1 MQDDLIKIV
10 EFIDMS
16 RLVIKRIKMNIV
28 FSFAFNIVGIIFG
41 TLGFLNPVVA
51 IFIFFFFS
59 LICPKVFSKIPD
71 KLFFLITTIIS
82 TVKKNC
88 EGLGVSTVFGAD

>member
-28 FSFAFNIVGIIFG
+28 FSFAFNIVGIIIG
-41 TLGFLNPVVA
+41 TLGFPNPVVTILLQGA
-51 IFIFFFFS
+51 GTMAVIINS
-59 LICPKVFSKIPD
+59 TLVLWKKV
-71 KLFFLITTIIS
+71 
-82 TVKKNC
+82 
-88 EGLGVSTVFGAD
+88 